1 MPFVFFRSYI
11 TLLSFLIFFV
21 WEGFFTR
28 FFACVILNIYIC
40 IKFQEKEV
48 AYCLFVRHETFGSR
62 LIYCKTKNINIL
74 FNKIN

>member
-11 TLLSFLIFFV
+11 TLLSFLIFLCGNDFLRV
-21 WEGFFTR
+21 

-62 LIYCKTKNINIL
+62 LISCKTKYRNIL
-74 FNKIN
+74 FTKIN